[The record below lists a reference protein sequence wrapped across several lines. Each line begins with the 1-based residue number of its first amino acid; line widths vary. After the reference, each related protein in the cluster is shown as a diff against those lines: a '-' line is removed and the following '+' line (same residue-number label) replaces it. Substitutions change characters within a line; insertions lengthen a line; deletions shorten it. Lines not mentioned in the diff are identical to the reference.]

1 MFWELFNL
9 QHMRKCGNFSAFIAL
24 ALNWFHCAK
33 YRNYSNISTP
43 LEFRPQSFCQNYNYF
58 FDSLNFDHPNL
69 KKMNIST
76 INPEQNRPPC
86 IGAAI
91 LTFVGSLTM

>member
-1 MFWELFNL
+1 MKTVLTV
-9 QHMRKCGNFSAFIAL
+9 FSSEINT
-24 ALNWFHCAK
+24 LNYNYNWK

-69 KKMNIST
+69 KKMNLST
-76 INPEQNRPPC
+76 IILEQNRP
-86 IGAAI
+86 A
-91 LTFVGSLTM
+91 VS